1 MTKPQPDPALV
12 NPWPDLPLEP
22 PYALQSDRPILE
34 RFNQDARPEHVIHL
48 DLLPEPF
55 LGAPD
60 APVVL
65 LGLNPGFAPE
75 DRVPHSDPTFQAL
88 SRAQLCHAPSP
99 YPFLLLNPTV
109 QAPGRRWWEAKLAR
123 LLEACGRERV
133 TRGILCV
140 EYFSYHSR
148 RFAHAKIRVPSQA
161 YSFSLVRAALRR
173 EALIVLMRAERLW
186 LETIPELA
194 AYRRLFRLRSRQN
207 VVLSAANCPDG
218 FDAVVAALQR
228 D

>member
-1 MTKPQPDPALV
+1 MTEQRPDLAPV
-12 NPWPDLPLEP
+12 NPWSALPLVP
-22 PYALQSDRPILE
+22 PYALESDRPILE
-34 RFNQDARPEHVIHL
+34 RFNQTARPEHVIHL
-48 DLLPEPF
+48 DLLPEPY

-75 DRVPHSDPTFQAL
+75 DRVPHADPTFQSL
-88 SRAQLCHAPSP
+88 SRAQLSQAPSP

-109 QAPGRRWWEAKLAR
+109 EAPGRRWWEAKLAR

-133 TRGILCV
+133 ARGVLCV
-140 EYFSYHSR
+140 EYFPYHSH

-173 EALIVLMRAERLW
+173 EALIVLLRAERLW
-186 LETIPELA
+186 LATLPELA
-194 AYRRLFRLRSRQN
+194 TYPRLFRLRSRQN
-207 VVLSAANCPDG
+207 VILSAVNCPEGYDSL
-218 FDAVVAALQR
+218 VAALSL
-228 D
+228 